1 LDVAVT
7 VFMAW
12 TSETVPAEVLGPWRE
27 VRVAAPGLVLI
38 DSDETL
44 SRVYHELKWSLSQD
58 AALLVAPVAATPKL
72 KGVAPGTLSWLRSR
86 TSGR

>member
-1 LDVAVT
+1 LDVVVT

-12 TSETVPAEVLGPWRE
+12 TSETVPDDVLGPWRG
-27 VRVAAPGLVLI
+27 VHVAAPGIALI

-58 AALLVAPVAATPKL
+58 AALPVAPVAAAPKL
-72 KGVAPGTLSWLRSR
+72 RGVAPGTLSWLRSR
-86 TSGR
+86 TSSG

>member
-1 LDVAVT
+1 
-7 VFMAW
+7 MAW
-12 TSETVPAEVLGPWRE
+12 TSETVPADVLGPWHE

-38 DSDETL
+38 ESDDTL

-58 AALLVAPVAATPKL
+58 AALLVAPVAAMPKL

-86 TSGR
+86 TSAD

>member
-1 LDVAVT
+1 LDVAMT

-12 TSETVPAEVLGPWRE
+12 TSETVPADVLGPWRE

-44 SRVYHELKWSLSQD
+44 SRVYHELKWSLPQD
-58 AALLVAPVAATPKL
+58 ASLLVAPVAGTPKL
-72 KGVAPGTLSWLRSR
+72 NGVAPGTLSWLRSR
-86 TSGR
+86 TGGR